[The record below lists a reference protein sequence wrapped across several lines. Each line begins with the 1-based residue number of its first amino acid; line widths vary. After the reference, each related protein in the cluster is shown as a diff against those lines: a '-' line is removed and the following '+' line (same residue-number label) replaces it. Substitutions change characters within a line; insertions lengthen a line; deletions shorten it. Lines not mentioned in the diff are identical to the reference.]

1 MMGMAIWALLCIYH
15 LELLQGRTERIE
27 DGGDV
32 SSNKHTNW
40 NANVPPGRLSTSL
53 PFEAFVLSMTS
64 MSKS

>member
-32 SSNKHTNW
+32 SSNKHTN
-40 NANVPPGRLSTSL
+40 
-53 PFEAFVLSMTS
+53 
-64 MSKS
+64 